1 MTINEPVQ
9 LKILV
14 IVTKWINQLFCDFE
28 ETHEEEELKD
38 GEDGDVQIDVQW
50 NPSTRHTSSFDRI
63 WVQLLSPD
71 DGEDEEDVGGEGDDL
86 GVDHGDR
93 NPVIAP
99 EQAALCSEFTKL
111 LEENAVNWRKS
122 GGGDGIPPWAAG
134 PARLNNKYHPL
145 HDPHPRRDTDY
156 LQSF

>member
-14 IVTKWINQLFCDFE
+14 IVTKWIDQLFRDFE

-38 GEDGDVQIDVQW
+38 SEDGDVQIDVEW

-71 DGEDEEDVGGEGDDL
+71 DGEDEEDVGGEGDHL

-111 LEENAVNWRKS
+111 LKENAVNWRKS
-122 GGGDGIPPWAAG
+122 GATAFRDGRLG
-134 PARLNNKYHPL
+134 RCRLNNKYHPL
-145 HDPHPRRDTDY
+145 HDDTEC
-156 LQSF
+156 L